1 MGLRVLLL
9 LLGCLRTTSAVDAP
23 TVLRVRTPTA
33 ANLTSL
39 AVLATVPPSNP
50 SSFIVL
56 VLSSSFRTRPL
67 LSPATRT
74 HTTPIPPSSPVAL
87 RLLQK
92 PGERTICMWFIVK
105 NEKPVLPRLALS
117 AAGFIDTFYACDT
130 GSTDGT
136 PQVVKD
142 EFGKHGIKGTVVH
155 HDWENFG
162 KCVSAAVCVRA
173 WAVAV
178 WLHACASRGTEAPPR
193 SLGAR

>member
-1 MGLRVLLL
+1 
-9 LLGCLRTTSAVDAP
+9 
-23 TVLRVRTPTA
+23 
-33 ANLTSL
+33 
-39 AVLATVPPSNP
+39 
-50 SSFIVL
+50 
-56 VLSSSFRTRPL
+56 
-67 LSPATRT
+67 
-74 HTTPIPPSSPVAL
+74 
-87 RLLQK
+87 
-92 PGERTICMWFIVK
+92 MWFIVK

-117 AAGFIDTFYACDT
+117 AAGIIDTFYACDT

-178 WLHACASRGTEAPPR
+178 WLHACASRGTEALSSLAWRSTILAR
-193 SLGAR
+193 SLHEWSCCLPSHW